1 MELKKSKKMIG
12 DRTNR
17 LMYRQKSGDFLSFGF
32 YFLNQT

>member
-1 MELKKSKKMIG
+1 MVG